1 MPTKYPEN
9 LEYTVNTVIH
19 ELNPTQHNLIQS
31 NLLNSL
37 DPSYTDQNSSR
48 SNQIQ
53 PLETG
58 PSRIQPRPIPTRI
71 FTVGV

>member
-9 LEYTVNTVIH
+9 LEYAINTVIP
-19 ELNPTQHNLIQS
+19 EPNLTRHNLIQS
-31 NLLNSL
+31 NLFNLL

-53 PLETG
+53 PLETR